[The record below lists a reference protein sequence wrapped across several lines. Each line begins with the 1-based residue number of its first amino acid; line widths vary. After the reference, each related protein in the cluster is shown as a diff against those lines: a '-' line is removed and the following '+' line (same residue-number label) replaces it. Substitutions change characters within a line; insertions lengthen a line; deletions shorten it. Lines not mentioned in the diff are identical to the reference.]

1 MRKGLRRWRHL
12 QEQRRQ
18 RSSMKKSV
26 VIIGASG
33 HGKVIADIVKRNGD
47 TIVGFLD
54 DAPNRPD
61 SFIGYPI
68 LGTTDEYHSISD
80 AQYIIAIG
88 NAQIREKIANKLNGV
103 SWYTAI
109 HPSAVISD
117 IDVVIGDG
125 TVVMANAVIN
135 PGTSI
140 GCHCIVNT
148 GAIVEH
154 DNRIEDYVHISVG
167 TKLAG
172 TVTIGKSTW
181 VGIGAVVSNNISI
194 CENCTIGAG
203 AVVIRD
209 IPASGTYVGVPAKK
223 L

>member
-1 MRKGLRRWRHL
+1 
-12 QEQRRQ
+12 
-18 RSSMKKSV
+18 MKKSV

-47 TIVGFLD
+47 TILGFLD

-61 SFIGYPI
+61 VFIGYPI

-103 SWYTAI
+103 NWYTAI

-117 IDVVIGDG
+117 IDVTIEEG

-135 PGTSI
+135 PGASI